1 MNKRKIIT
9 TGLIILFSIIFLDQV
24 TKAIFMNK
32 NITIIH
38 NLLCI
43 EYTQNT
49 GIAFNIGSNN
59 VVMIIIINIMILGLI
74 IKFIKGNNLHIGT
87 LISLF
92 FVLAGGTSNL
102 IDRIFRGFV
111 IDFIDVNILNFPNF
125 NIADICIVL
134 GIIFLIG
141 IIIKSI
147 ICGKKK

>member
-9 TGLIILFSIIFLDQV
+9 IGLIILFSIIFLDQV
-24 TKAIFMNK
+24 TKAICINK
-32 NITIIH
+32 NIIIIH

-74 IKFIKGNNLHIGT
+74 IKFIKDNNLHIGT
-87 LISLF
+87 LIPLF
-92 FVLAGGTSNL
+92 FVLAGGISNL

-147 ICGKKK
+147 ICEKRE